1 MSSAHGATAPVD
13 RLRGAASSL
22 SAEAKLVGL
31 VAFLV
36 VVAVTPASA
45 PRVLALHGAIAVL
58 VAVVS
63 FVEWGAVA
71 RRLTLDIPLVVLAAT
86 YALAGR
92 APHTELLGVTVSE
105 AGLQVGLAILAKGV
119 IGIVAVSALA
129 ASTTMTE
136 TVAALGRLGA
146 PRWFCQMV
154 ALAARQLDVLRD
166 DFARLRLA
174 AEVRSASIRR
184 RTVIGVATRS
194 LGSLFVRAT
203 ERADRLQLAAEL
215 RGGTGL
221 AGDATPAPATAPI
234 EPAHWLVALVP
245 TAVAVSLLVGL
256 GP

>member
-1 MSSAHGATAPVD
+1 MSSAHGAAAPVD

-36 VVAVTPASA
+36 VVAITPTSA
-45 PRVLALHGAIAVL
+45 PRVLALHGA
-58 VAVVS
+58 VAVVVAVAS

-71 RRLTLDIPLVVLAAT
+71 RRLTLDIPLVVLAVS
-86 YALAGR
+86 YGLFGR
-92 APHTELLGVTVSE
+92 APHTEWAGITISE
-105 AGLQVGLAILAKGV
+105 PGLQVGLAILAKSV

-129 ASTTMTE
+129 ASTTMPE

-166 DFARLRLA
+166 DFTRLRLA
-174 AEVRSASIRR
+174 AEVRSATTRR
-184 RTVIGVATRS
+184 RTVVGVATRS
-194 LGSLFVRAT
+194 LGSLFVQAT

-215 RGGTGL
+215 RGGRGL
-221 AGDATPAPATAPI
+221 AGDAPPAATAPI
-234 EPAHWLVALVP
+234 EARHWLVALVP
-245 TAVAVSLLVGL
+245 TAVAVTLLVGMTA
-256 GP
+256 